1 MSNDPKDAV
10 VDMTKLVRS
19 QTPAPEPTPVV
30 PNGTTANMIT
40 SCNEGVNMIGHENF
54 SLDDDTKKQKPE

>member
-10 VDMTKLVRS
+10 VDLSKLVRS

-54 SLDDDTKKQKPE
+54 SLR